1 MNALPAGADCG
12 GEPCAQS
19 VGASPLPGPT
29 SESCPS
35 LTKPASFTT
44 TTDWKWIGL
53 ACEAK
58 EREGTC
64 ETSTHRCMYD
74 LPSPF
79 LQCVALRGKH
89 EKCPGNYDRY
99 NPIHLYGELP
109 VDTRGCTACTC
120 GGEPVGSGCKGKLHL
135 YGDAA
140 CTVEAHKNAI
150 SSFVDQCVNVSP
162 PGGALGSKAI
172 SDLSYVPGLSLAT
185 GGEPTGAASEDPAEV
200 VTFCCLAPFDL
211 PPA

>member
-1 MNALPAGADCG
+1 MW
-12 GEPCAQS
+12 S
-19 VGASPLPGPT
+19 SPLPGPT

-35 LTKPASFTT
+35 ITKPATSTT

-74 LPSPF
+74 LPYPF
-79 LQCVALRGKH
+79 LQCIALRGKH
-89 EKCPGNYDRY
+89 DKCPGNYDRY
-99 NPIHLYGELP
+99 DPIYLYGEQP
-109 VDTRGCTACTC
+109 VDTRGCTACEC
-120 GGEPVGSGCKGKLHL
+120 GGEPVGSACLGALRL
-135 YGDAA
+135 YEDGA
-140 CTVEAHKNAI
+140 CMSQFSEDPVYSTDV
-150 SSFVDQCVNVSP
+150 QCTNVYP
-162 PGGALGSKAI
+162 PGRKLGSKAI
-172 SDLSYVPGLSLAT
+172 TDLAYMPGTCSAT
-185 GGEPTGAASEDPAEV
+185 GGEPTGAASEDPADV